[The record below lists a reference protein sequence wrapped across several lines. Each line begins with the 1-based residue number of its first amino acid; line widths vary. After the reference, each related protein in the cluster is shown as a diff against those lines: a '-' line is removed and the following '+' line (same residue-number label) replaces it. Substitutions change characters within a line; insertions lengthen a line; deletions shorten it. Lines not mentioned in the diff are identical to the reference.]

1 MSTDLV
7 ALKRLIKL
15 PAEVARG
22 EWQTGKLAQQG
33 GDWWVAAI
41 LEVGAEQMSRFLPGP
56 ALETALDTPPGMSF
70 GGSFAAL
77 KALPGAQRIK
87 PDRLRLLVEVH
98 GVEHYANS
106 PLLGGNAIRLS
117 STQVFVVLWTS

>member
-15 PAEVARG
+15 PAEVTHG
-22 EWQTGKLAQQG
+22 EWQTGKLASQG
-33 GDWWVAAI
+33 GDWWVAAV
-41 LEVGAEQMSRFLPGP
+41 LDVSAEQMPRFLPGP
-56 ALETALDTPPGMSF
+56 ALESALDTPPGMSF
-70 GGSFAAL
+70 IGSFAAL

-87 PDRLRLLVEVH
+87 PDRVCLVVEVH
-98 GVEHYANS
+98 GAEPYANS